1 MENKISKK
9 NMIIVAAAAAIGSA
23 LGSFAIKN
31 LFKEDVDPNDRLK
44 KIAEETNKLLP
55 MTLDSETRL
64 DSTVGFNNTFT
75 YIYTLTN
82 YSFDEINAAALEENL
97 AQKVLNNYCTS
108 SDMKQ
113 FVDHGVTVNFRYLG
127 KAGKQ
132 ILNLSH
138 QPSDCKNG

>member
-9 NMIIVAAAAAIGSA
+9 NIILVTAATAIGSA
-23 LGSFAIKN
+23 LGSFAVKD
-31 LFKEDVDPNDRLK
+31 LFKENVDQNDRLK
-44 KIAEETNKLLP
+44 KVAEETNKLLP
-55 MTLDSETRL
+55 MIIDSETRL
-64 DSTVGFNNTFT
+64 DSTVGLNNTFT

-82 YSFDEINAAALEENL
+82 YSFDEIDASTLEQNL
-97 AQKVLNNYCTS
+97 SPKVLNNYCSS

>member
-9 NMIIVAAAAAIGSA
+9 NIILIAVAASLGSA
-23 LGSFAIKN
+23 LGGFTVQE
-31 LFKEDVDPNDRLK
+31 LFTEKLDPNDRLK
-44 KIAEETNKLLP
+44 RVAEEANKFLP

-64 DSTVGFNNTFT
+64 DSTIGFNNTFT

-82 YSFDEINAAALEENL
+82 YTYDDIDASALEESL

-108 SDMKQ
+108 SEMKQ
-113 FVDHGVTVNFRYLG
+113 FLDHGITVNFRYLG

-138 QPSDCKNG
+138 KPSDCENV